1 MPPPPP
7 TLLPL
12 SDSQAEITRAGSY
25 LRRRA
30 PGIAL
35 FKWMNSTHSQRALLP
50 RALAR
55 ALAHTS
61 NTQNT
66 EAATRKFNS
75 HANTRFSIRTG
86 SRSRRWHI
94 KLYLS
99 FSYSTQRARAHKKPH
114 RWRQLVEWR
123 LLVLCSHIQFARQ
136 MFAFGFLGFKTKTA
150 SFFCSC
156 LHRSNRNI
164 WGASFLLIKGVMN
177 IGKKKY
183 KLLMMEVQ
191 VLEAG
196 LFVKSNCAYT
206 IIF

>member
-35 FKWMNSTHSQRALLP
+35 FKWMNSTHSQRALLS

-136 MFAFGFLGFKTKTA
+136 MFAFGFLTFKTKTRVFSA
-150 SFFCSC
+150 LACTVQIETFEVLLFCWSKGWWILAKKNISC
-156 LHRSNRNI
+156 S
-164 WGASFLLIKGVMN
+164 WWKC
-177 IGKKKY
+177 KY
-183 KLLMMEVQ
+183 
-191 VLEAG
+191 
-196 LFVKSNCAYT
+196 
-206 IIF
+206 